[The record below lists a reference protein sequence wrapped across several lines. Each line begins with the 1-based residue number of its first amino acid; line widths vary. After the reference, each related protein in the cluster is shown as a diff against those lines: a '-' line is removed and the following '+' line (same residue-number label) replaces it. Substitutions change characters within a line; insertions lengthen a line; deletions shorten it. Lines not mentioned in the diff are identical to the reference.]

1 MGQSFCGQQGH
12 IVTGVA
18 DEREDECAA
27 LPESGPLTRELG
39 PTRPRAQGAL
49 PTLMASRPCGGAG
62 DGKKSDAPA
71 LGLSKQQ
78 GPYREERSFG
88 PLGRGQ

>member
-78 GPYREERSFG
+78 AKSVRDGAWAQ
-88 PLGRGQ
+88 LGVM